1 MTSPGLARFLP
12 PAGIARTMAVQSMVY
27 AIGNGVFLAGS
38 AVFFLHVVGLK
49 PTQVG
54 LGLSI
59 AGGIS
64 LLLSVPLGALID
76 RVGSRRTWFVAAVGE
91 AAPFFPYP
99 FVRGFL
105 GVVLVGNGS
114 PILRD

>member
-76 RVGSRRTWFVAAVGE
+76 RVGSRRTWFVAAGVEG
-91 AAPFFPYP
+91 ALFFAYP
-99 FVRGFL
+99 FVRGFW
-105 GVVLVGNGS
+105 GSVVVVGAVAVG
-114 PILRD
+114 